1 MKNTL
6 KSILVLLIFVLC
18 SCSDKNSYEL
28 SINIK
33 DLPDKSKVFLKYI
46 DSTNT
51 PITIDSTTIV
61 KGVAKIK
68 GVRATPAM
76 HYLFFENANGNIPVI
91 IEKGYI
97 EVSAQKDSL
106 MLATIGGSDQN
117 RWFASFLKT
126 SQGFSERANGISNDL
141 QNARA
146 NGKESFEES
155 LREEYTELQQ
165 EATDYEISFAKEN
178 PGSLISVLLLER
190 MFISKSVDE
199 TTLTLLINALTPE
212 IKESEAAVKFLKAW
226 EANLITAIGSKA
238 LDFSGTNQNGDI
250 ISLAS
255 KKGKV
260 TIIDFWAAWC
270 KPCRE
275 ENPNV
280 LAVYNQYHNKGLEI
294 ISISLDKS
302 KEDWIAAIETD
313 QMIWNHISSLSYFD
327 EPIAKQY
334 QINAIPATFILDEN
348 GIIVAKDLRGA
359 ALGAQIAKMLP

>member
-1 MKNTL
+1 MKNAF
-6 KSILVLLIFVLC
+6 KSILLLLVFVLA
-18 SCSDKNSYEL
+18 SCNDKNSYEL

-33 DLPDKSKVFLKYI
+33 DLPDQSKVFLKYI

-51 PITIDSTTIV
+51 PVIIDSTTV
-61 KGVAKIK
+61 MKGMAKIK

-76 HYLFFENANGNIPVI
+76 HYLFFENAKGNIPVI
-91 IEKGYI
+91 IEKGSI

-106 MLATIGGSDQN
+106 SLAKIGGSDQN
-117 RWFASFLKT
+117 KWFASFLKT
-126 SQGFSERANGISNDL
+126 SQGFSERADGISNDL

-146 NGKESFEES
+146 NGKASFEES

-165 EATDYEISFAKEN
+165 EATAFEISFAKEN
-178 PGSLISVLLLER
+178 PGSLITILLIER
-190 MFISKSVDE
+190 MFNSKSVDE
-199 TTLTLLINALTPE
+199 TSLTPLIDALTTE
-212 IKESEAAVKFLKAW
+212 IKESEAGVKLLKAW
-226 EANLITAIGSKA
+226 EANLVTAIGSKA
-238 LDFSGTNQNGDI
+238 LDFSGPNPNGDI
-250 ISLAS
+250 ISLSS

-280 LAVYNQYHNKGLEI
+280 LAVYNEYHSKGLEI
-294 ISISLDKS
+294 ISVSLDKS
-302 KEDWIAAIETD
+302 KEDWIAAIEAD
-313 QMIWNHISSLSYFD
+313 QMIWNHISTLSYFD
-327 EPIAKQY
+327 EPIARQY
-334 QINAIPATFILDEN
+334 QINAIPATFIIDEN